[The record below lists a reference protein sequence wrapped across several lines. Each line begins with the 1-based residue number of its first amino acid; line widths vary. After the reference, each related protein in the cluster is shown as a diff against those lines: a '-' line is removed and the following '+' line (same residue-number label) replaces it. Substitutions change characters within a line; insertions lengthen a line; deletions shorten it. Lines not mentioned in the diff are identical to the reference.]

1 MIFFLIRRLKVR
13 NAARSS
19 EFRLREVGPMGLH
32 NVGLA
37 GAVAAAMLAAVVV
50 GEPAAMG
57 ATAVRA
63 AMEVQP
69 RPGCTAPRLSGHV
82 VDVTLADMGS
92 GMMGPSPGSYG
103 TPGPQ
108 GMMTGSP
115 GPHGMRMT
123 LSVTPATV
131 PAGTVSLRVSNKGR
145 LAHEVVV
152 LPLSSGQTAGQR
164 VADSDEQRIDE
175 AGSLGEVSHN
185 CAAGAGEGID
195 PSSMG
200 WATLMLRP
208 GRYELV
214 CNFPG
219 HYDSGM
225 YAELNVT
232 R

>member
-1 MIFFLIRRLKVR
+1 MTFFLIRKLKVR

-19 EFRLREVGPMGLH
+19 ELRLREVGPMQPR
-32 NVGLA
+32 NVCLA
-37 GAVAAAMLAAVVV
+37 GAVAAVMLTAVVV
-50 GEPAAMG
+50 EEPAAMG
-57 ATAVRA
+57 ATAVKA
-63 AMEVQP
+63 ATEVQS
-69 RPGCTAPRLSGHV
+69 RPECTAPPLSGHV
-82 VDVTLADMGS
+82 LDVTLADMRS

-103 TPGPQ
+103 TAGPH

-152 LPLSSGQTAGQR
+152 LPLPSGQTAGQR
-164 VADSDEQRIDE
+164 AADSDERIDE
-175 AGSLGEVSHN
+175 AGSLGEASHN

-195 PSSMG
+195 PASMG
-200 WATLMLRP
+200 WTTLMLRP

>member
-1 MIFFLIRRLKVR
+1 MQ
-13 NAARSS
+13 
-19 EFRLREVGPMGLH
+19 LH
-32 NVGLA
+32 DVCLA
-37 GAVAAAMLAAVVV
+37 GAVAAVMLTAVVV
-50 GEPAAMG
+50 EEPAAMS
-57 ATAVRA
+57 ATAVKA
-63 AMEVQP
+63 VMEIQP
-69 RPGCTAPRLSGHV
+69 RPECTAPPLSGHI

-92 GMMGPSPGSYG
+92 GTTGPSPGSYG
-103 TPGPQ
+103 TPGPY
-108 GMMTGSP
+108 GTMTGGLSS
-115 GPHGMRMT
+115 HDMRMT

-152 LPLSSGQTAGQR
+152 LPLPSGQTVGQR

-175 AGSLGEVSHN
+175 AGSLGEASHN

-200 WATLMLRP
+200 WTTLMLRP

-232 R
+232 K